1 MRPVFRQER
10 WIKNK
15 KVGSN
20 KEYVIPFV
28 GLSLGS
34 HKFEFDITD
43 AFFDGIEYSLIH
55 KGNVK
60 VELLLEK
67 RETMLVGN
75 YKIKGIV
82 ETDCNRCNDPLE
94 TKVKGEYRIVYKF
107 GTEPSDDESLVIIYP
122 EEFQID
128 VRENIFE
135 LITVSLPLRTV
146 HKKGECNE
154 ELMNILSEYILTSE
168 KIVKEE
174 EIGNN
179 DSEDDDDDNEDI
191 DPRWAALNKLK

>member
-1 MRPVFRQER
+1 MRPVFCQER
-10 WIKNK
+10 RIKNK
-15 KVGSN
+15 KVKSN

-43 AFFDGIEYSLIH
+43 AFFDGIEYSIIH
-55 KGNVK
+55 KGNVR

-75 YKIKGIV
+75 YKINGTV
-82 ETDCNRCNDPLE
+82 ETNCNRCNDPVE
-94 TKVKGEYRIVYKF
+94 TKVKGEYRLVYKF
-107 GTEPSDDESLVIIYP
+107 GTEPSDDESLIIVYP
-122 EEFQID
+122 EQFEID
-128 VRENIFE
+128 IRDDIFE
-135 LITVSLPLRTV
+135 LITVSLPLRSV

-154 ELMNILSEYILTSE
+154 EMIEILGEYILTKE
-168 KIVKEE
+168 KVVKKESDE
-174 EIGNN
+174 N
-179 DSEDDDDDNEDI
+179 DDSDDDDNEGI

>member
-1 MRPVFRQER
+1 MSRKRD
-10 WIKNK
+10 KNK
-15 KVGSN
+15 KVKSN
-20 KEYVIPFV
+20 KEYIIPFV
-28 GLSLGS
+28 GLNLGS

-75 YKIKGIV
+75 FKIRGTV
-82 ETDCNRCNDPLE
+82 EVDCNRCNDPVE
-94 TKVKGEYRIVYKF
+94 TKVKGDYRIVYKF

-154 ELMNILSEYILTSE
+154 ELMEILSEYILTSE